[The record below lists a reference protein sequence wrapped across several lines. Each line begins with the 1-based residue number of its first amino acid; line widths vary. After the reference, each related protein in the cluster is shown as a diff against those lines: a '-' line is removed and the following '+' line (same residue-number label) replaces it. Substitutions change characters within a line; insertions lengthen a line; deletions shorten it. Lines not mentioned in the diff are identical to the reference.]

1 MKGEFSMKTLLAL
14 SLLFPL
20 VLSGCATSQ
29 DDILGKASTTTE
41 AVLTEGKAAST
52 QWEGYRDTNNSRF
65 IERYG
70 DEYKKS
76 FSVRKGLAEL
86 APRVNY
92 LPNPRRV
99 LYFYPRITALGNLEP
114 AYAIEYPTYKELHVV
129 KP

>member
-1 MKGEFSMKTLLAL
+1 MKEKFSMKTLLAL
-14 SLLFPL
+14 SLFLPL
-20 VLSGCATSQ
+20 VLAGCATSQ
-29 DDILGKASTTTE
+29 DEILGKASTTTE
-41 AVLTEGKAAST
+41 AVLTENKASST
-52 QWEGYRDTNNSRF
+52 QWEGYRDTSTNRF
-65 IERYG
+65 VERYG

-76 FSVRKGLAEL
+76 FSVRKGFTEL

-114 AYAIEYPTYKELHVV
+114 AYAIEYPTYKEIHVV